1 VNPTFVH
8 LVRHAEAGQRARWPG
23 PDLTRPLSQGGHRQ
37 AERLTELFAGEPFTQ
52 LVSSPFLRCTET
64 FEPLAATRGLAIE
77 TRDELA
83 DAQPWEYLQKIV
95 LESEGEGPTGICVH
109 GEALRGL
116 MHDLF
121 DRGVAQ
127 PGREDFR
134 KGSTW
139 VLGVR
144 DGAIISAR
152 HFQAPSAE

>member
-1 VNPTFVH
+1 VNTTFVH
-8 LVRHAEAGQRARWPG
+8 VVRHADAGVPARWSG
-23 PDLTRPLSQGGHRQ
+23 ADLTRPLSEAGHRQ
-37 AERLTELFAGEPFTQ
+37 AVRLAELFANEPFTQ
-52 LVSSPFLRCTET
+52 LLSSPFLRCTET
-64 FEPLAATRGLAIE
+64 FEPLAATRGLAID

-83 DAQPWEYLQKIV
+83 DGRPWEYLQKTA
-95 LESEGEGPTGICVH
+95 LESEGGPTAICVH

-121 DRGVAQ
+121 DRGVAR

-144 DGAIISAR
+144 DRAIVSTR
-152 HFQAPSAE
+152 HVRAPSAE